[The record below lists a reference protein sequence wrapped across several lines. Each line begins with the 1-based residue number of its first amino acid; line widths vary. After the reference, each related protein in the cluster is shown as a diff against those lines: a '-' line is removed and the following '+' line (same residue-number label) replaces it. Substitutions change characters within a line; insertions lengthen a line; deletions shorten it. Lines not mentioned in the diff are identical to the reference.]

1 MVRTTARRGWA
12 VAVLVAA
19 VAGLAGAAPVRD
31 ADPLPV
37 ESKWKGKLTQ
47 KGKIKGTEV
56 PLDLSAV
63 LTVTKRDGEKFEGE
77 LFEEGEEGSG
87 IKLTYLVKGEVTK
100 GKDGK
105 GYKVE
110 FKSFDFKDAES
121 ETFLNI
127 PYTGTLSGKELKGTW
142 KHPPTDDDTTI
153 EGEFTLERVAK

>member
-1 MVRTTARRGWA
+1 MDRMTRRGW

-19 VAGLAGAAPVRD
+19 GVGAAAAAPVRD

-47 KGKIKGTEV
+47 KGRIKGSEV
-56 PLDLSAV
+56 PLDLTAE
-63 LTVTKRDGEKFEGE
+63 LTVTKRDGDKFEGE
-77 LFEEGEEGSG
+77 LFEEGGEGSG
-87 IKLTYLVKGEVTK
+87 IKLTYLVKGEVK
-100 GKDGK
+100 KAKDGK
-105 GYKVE
+105 GFTVE

-127 PYTGTLSGKELKGTW
+127 PYTGTLAGKELKGTW

-153 EGEFTLERVAK
+153 EGDFTLERVAK